1 MTNRYKFS
9 KLNFIH
15 TNNQILDGDEPY
27 DALTVNRINN
37 NNQYLYETDG
47 NVVSCDWSVGHPV
60 VIGED
65 DSRTFTRPYCMASG
79 WASIMQIPWLIQPGL
94 NKIIMCLDY
103 RVSTGQIDKG
113 KGSTSPWADPR
124 VDVCLRLADHSSV
137 SNSLSL
143 KPTNN
148 EFVWGGEGSGKEL
161 IFDIDSG
168 AFSRDPKMGS
178 FYTVL
183 NLCIRSRG
191 MSLDTSTIASNSFI
205 SFPYEVIPFGGG
217 INSETFVYN
226 DAPSPFTDSTTNWP
240 EADSPWI
247 SGVAV
252 QTIEDSSFRV
262 RGPFDIIN
270 KRISSNSSPIHPDNL
285 AFIYGDPTQQLVLR
299 NNKTTTYVFELPYI
313 QIRNYTIREEY
324 LETGENI

>member
-1 MTNRYKFS
+1 MTNRLKFN
-9 KLNFIH
+9 KNNFIH
-15 TNNQILDGDEPY
+15 THDQILDGDEPY
-27 DALTVNRINN
+27 DALTVNRLNN
-37 NNQYLYETDG
+37 NNQHLYETDG
-47 NVVSCDWSVGHPV
+47 SVVSCDWTVGHPV

-65 DSRTFTRPYCMASG
+65 DSFTFTRPYCMASG

-113 KGSTSPWADPR
+113 LTSPWDDPR

-137 SNSLSL
+137 SNILSY
-143 KPTNN
+143 KTTNN
-148 EFVWGGEGSGKEL
+148 EFLWAGEGSGKEL
-161 IFDIDSG
+161 IFNIDSG
-168 AFSRDPKMGS
+168 SFPRDPKLGS

-191 MSLDTSTIASNSFI
+191 MSLDASTISSNSFT
-205 SFPYEVIPFGGG
+205 SFTYEVIPIGAG

-240 EADSPWI
+240 TATSPWI

-252 QTIEDSSFRV
+252 RTIEDSSFRV

-270 KRISSNSSPIHPDNL
+270 KRIASNSVPINPDNL
-285 AFIYGDPTQQLVLR
+285 AFIYGDPTQQLAIR

-324 LETGENI
+324 LEIGEEI